1 MSIENVIEICVAI
14 DIAILGIAYP
24 IIVDKISNIG
34 DKYHS
39 QYISVLFNN
48 EFPQKSLKIVFKGR
62 EYKVT
67 IFKLLLFFTLVS
79 FLFIIF
85 KIEPLWGW
93 DNWLIN
99 NSANLIVIT
108 FSLILT
114 ILFFLWLDKVILF
127 NGKSSSLLI
136 HIVKKH
142 DALPEDDN
150 EIRQYYLKAINEIT
164 YYAVEKQDEHL
175 QETLLE
181 FYHKTFA
188 KIRRNHTK
196 NVPLEYPVDL
206 YFMVNKLNE
215 ESTVI
220 QNRKLR
226 AIEHRAVSGV
236 WLLGEDFEE
245 IIISK
250 ETYGWLWR
258 NIYTICDYPRLV
270 KMFWANSSQFY
281 DFRLQPILQ
290 DYNFEAN
297 EIINNVEVERRDRE
311 RKNFIEFH
319 YALGGLIYYRKKYE
333 LLKYFFEYS
342 QSQPPNYVLLPESMT
357 EIFYWFE
364 HFRNEFKNIGRPID
378 LKYYFPEL
386 DNLGNRRQ
394 VNYWICS
401 YLTILFIRQYS
412 LNQYY
417 IYQNFTDL
425 PNLPNNIRE
434 LGNWLD
440 SISFF
445 EKCLNDVIGNDELI
459 KDLGYKELVVEKK
472 EAFEQFIEDLKDQ
485 ITNAIGEQKLNAELS
500 QEMIKHFFESS
511 NPILT
516 KAFEVYKPVFIPLDA
531 EHNEGRLKLSL
542 SGAITLESKSAF
554 TENDIPHL
562 NYDTFFA
569 NSIVRESIKRY
580 IPNSFIVA
588 KTKRYLLRR
597 EDIIASISKLIG
609 ENPEIIIVGVN
620 LQYRV
625 HEILENSN
633 FKDRVIPI
641 PSTEYNS
648 QDLLFVLRKGDLPAI
663 EHKDL
668 MDDEKEKLKLVLI
681 NNELKIYASVID
693 INKEENKEI
702 KDKWNLDNEPD
713 NRDLKIQLALSF
725 LSVIHWKDS
734 REVIQINIT
743 SEFREQGIPNHI
755 NDIEPLGNNR

>member
-1 MSIENVIEICVAI
+1 MSIENVIEICVAL

-34 DKYHS
+34 DKYQS
-39 QYISVLFNN
+39 QYIPVLFNN
-48 EFPQKSLKIVFKGR
+48 EFPQKSLKFPYNEK

-67 IFKLLLFFTLVS
+67 IFKLFLVFTLIS

-85 KIEPLWGW
+85 KTEPLCGW

-108 FSLILT
+108 FSLVLT

-127 NGKSSSLLI
+127 NGKSTSLLI
-136 HIVKKH
+136 HIVKKY
-142 DALPEDDN
+142 DTLSEDN
-150 EIRQYYLKAINEIT
+150 EIKQYYLKAINEIT

-181 FYHKTFA
+181 FYFKTFA
-188 KIRRNHTK
+188 NIRRSHTK
-196 NVPLEYPVDL
+196 DQPLKYPVDL

-215 ESTVI
+215 ESTVVE
-220 QNRKLR
+220 NRKLR
-226 AIEHRAVSGV
+226 AIEHRAVSGI
-236 WLLGEDFEE
+236 WLLGEDYEE
-245 IIISK
+245 IIISE
-250 ETYGWLWR
+250 ETYKWLWG

-270 KMFWANSSQFY
+270 KMFWANSSQY
-281 DFRLQPILQ
+281 YYFRLQPIRQ
-290 DYNFEAN
+290 DYDYATG
-297 EIINNVEVERRDRE
+297 EIINKAEVEKREKE
-311 RKNFIEFH
+311 RKRFIEFH
-319 YALGGLIYYRKKYE
+319 YALGGLVYYRKKYD

-364 HFRNEFKNIGRPID
+364 HFRNEFKNIGTPID

-417 IYQNFTDL
+417 TYQNFTDL
-425 PNLPNNIRE
+425 PNLPDDILE

-445 EKCLNDVIGNDELI
+445 EKCLNDVIENEELI
-459 KDLGYKELVVEKK
+459 TALGYKDLVLVKK
-472 EAFEQFIEDLKDQ
+472 ETFKQFIEHLKVE
-485 ITNAIGEQKLNAELS
+485 ITNKIGEQKRNAELS
-500 QEMIKHFFESS
+500 QEMITHFYESS
-511 NPILT
+511 SPILT
-516 KAFEVYKPVFIPLDA
+516 EAFEVYNSVFSPLDD
-531 EHNEGRLKLSL
+531 EHKKGRLKLSVR
-542 SGAITLESKSAF
+542 GAIALMSKSAF

-562 NYDTFFA
+562 DYDTFFA
-569 NSIVRESIKRY
+569 SSIARENIKRY

-597 EDIIASISKLIG
+597 EDLITSVSKLIG

-620 LQYRV
+620 IQYRV
-625 HEILENSN
+625 REILENSS
-633 FKDRVIPI
+633 FKDRIIHI

-648 QDLLFVLRKGDLPAI
+648 QDLLFVLRKDDLPAI

-668 MDDEKEKLKLVLI
+668 LDAEKEELKLVPI
-681 NNELKIYASVID
+681 NKELKIYASIID

-702 KDKWNLDNEPD
+702 KDKWSLDNEPD
-713 NRDLKIQLALSF
+713 NLDLKVQLALSF

-755 NDIEPLGNNR
+755 NDIEPLGTESK